1 MAKLVLSLNGTV
13 LQQHFIDT
21 RCLKIGRETGNDIV
35 INDPQLSREH
45 ARILSVGD
53 DQIIEDLASSN
64 GTRINGKPLT
74 RQILQHRD
82 VVELGAHHLLYLS
95 SRVAADVE
103 LERTLLIKALP
114 RNGESIEGIP
124 VMGLAATRPSKTRF
138 PAGSITVLESAGH
151 HNDGDDI
158 TLDRVVTTFGTPGD
172 QLIVITRRPQG
183 YFLTHVEGPKYP
195 RVNRNSIGAAVRAL
209 RNDDLIEAA
218 GYRLV
223 FKQTQEHQADISR

>member
-21 RCLKIGRETGNDIV
+21 RCLKIGREAGNDII

-45 ARILSVGD
+45 ARILTVGD

-82 VVELGAHHLLYLS
+82 VIELGAHHLLYLS

-114 RNGESIEGIP
+114 RDGGSAEGAP
-124 VMGLAATRPSKTRF
+124 VTGIALTRTSKTRF
-138 PAGSITVLESAGH
+138 PAGSIRVLESAGH
-151 HNDGDDI
+151 HSDGENI
-158 TLDRVVTTFGTPGD
+158 TLDRVVATFGTPGE

-183 YFLTHVEGPKYP
+183 YFLTHVEGPRYP
-195 RVNRNSIGAAVRAL
+195 RVNGNSIGAAVRAL
-209 RNDDLIEAA
+209 RDDDLIEAA

-223 FKQTQEHQADISR
+223 FKQTQEHQADISK